1 MSMTRRRR
9 GEAGFTLVTVMGT
22 MVIGALLTVA
32 AFAAVDGDA
41 RESGKDV
48 ARKQALA
55 AAESGV
61 NEYLFKLNGDNN
73 YWATCAN
80 PGAGVNNIWD
90 GQGTDPRAWRN
101 VPGASSKYTIELI
114 PANGNTQ
121 CQPGP
126 NVAASMI
133 DAGSRSLRI
142 RVTGRAPSPKGF
154 VNRSIIATLKR
165 DGFLDFLW
173 FTDYETRASA
183 WYSLES
189 EGRPTGGTQ
198 GDLITWASTACKK
211 YWRNGRDSVSWSGK
225 FTDASG
231 GNLGPVKCS
240 KIQFAPGD
248 VLAGPVHTNDD
259 LYTCEKPTFGRVVQ
273 DRIESGDS
281 YRPACSNVQPNF
293 KGTFLRDQAT
303 IGMPATNSALAT
315 FATPQYTFS
324 GATTIRFGTTPDK
337 MTVTNVAKGL
347 VNVAMDYPENGVI
360 YVKASGSCPAYQAYD
375 PYTGTQNCGNAL
387 VSGSYERDLTIATA
401 NDIVVNGDLTK
412 ASTSDALMGLIADG
426 FIRVEHRVSS
436 FNGGADPPTCNTVT
450 AGNRRIDAAML
461 TLQHS
466 FTVDYYYCGGAIGT
480 LTVNGV
486 IAQRFRGTVGTG
498 NATSTTSGYVKDYNY
513 DDRLTYRAPPH
524 FLDPVQSAWR
534 IARYTEQ
541 QPARR

>member
-1 MSMTRRRR
+1 MTRRRR

-22 MVIGALLTVA
+22 MVIAALLTVA

-73 YWATCAN
+73 YWASCAN
-80 PGAGVNNIWD
+80 PTAAVNNIWN
-90 GQGTDPRAWRN
+90 GVGSDPRAWRA
-101 VPGASSKYTIELI
+101 VTGASSKYTIELI
-114 PANGNTQ
+114 PANGHAA
-121 CQPGP
+121 CEPGP

-142 RVTGRAPSPKGF
+142 RVTGRAPSAKGW

-183 WYSLES
+183 WYSLETA
-189 EGRPTGGTQ
+189 GRPTGGTQ
-198 GDLITWASTACKK
+198 GDLITWAGTNCKK
-211 YWRNGRDSVSWSGK
+211 YWRNGRDNASWSGK
-225 FTDASG
+225 FTDSDG

-240 KIQFAPGD
+240 RIQFAPGD

-273 DRIESGDS
+273 DRIESGES
-281 YRPACSNVQPNF
+281 YRPASGCSNVQPNF
-293 KGTFLRDQAT
+293 KGTFLKDQAT
-303 IGMPATNSALAT
+303 IGMPQSNSALAT
-315 FATPQYTFS
+315 LATPAYTFS
-324 GATTIRFGTTPDK
+324 GSTTIRFGVTPNK
-337 MTVTNVAKGL
+337 MTVTNAAKGM
-347 VNVAMDYPENGVI
+347 VSQAIDYPTNGVI
-360 YVKASGSCPAYQAYD
+360 YVKASAGCPPYQAYD

-387 VSGSYERDLTIATA
+387 VSGTYDHDLTIATA
-401 NDIVVNGDLTK
+401 NDIVVTGDLVMG
-412 ASTSDALMGLIADG
+412 ANDPLMGLIADG
-426 FIRVEHRVSS
+426 FIRVAH
-436 FNGGADPPTCNTVT
+436 TVT
-450 AGNRRIDAAML
+450 NVNDDAGTCTTQTAGDRQIDAAML
-461 TLQHS
+461 TLQNS
-466 FTVDYYYCGGAIGT
+466 FTVDYYYCGGNLGT

-498 NATSTTSGYVKDYNY
+498 NSTTTTSGYVKDYQY
-513 DDRLTYRAPPH
+513 DDRLAYRAPPH

>member
-1 MSMTRRRR
+1 MTRRRR

-22 MVIGALLTVA
+22 MVVAALLTVS

-41 RESGKDV
+41 SESGKDV

-80 PGAGVNNIWD
+80 PSAAVNNIWD
-90 GQGTDPRAWRN
+90 GVGADPRAWRN
-101 VPGASSKYTIELI
+101 VTGANSKYTIELI
-114 PANGNTQ
+114 PANGHTQ
-121 CQPGP
+121 CEPGA

-142 RVTGRAPSPKGF
+142 RVTGSARSTKGW
-154 VNRSIIATLKR
+154 VTRSVIATLKR

-183 WYSLES
+183 WYSLET
-189 EGRPTGGTQ
+189 EGRPTDGAQ
-198 GDLITWASTACKK
+198 GDLITWAGNTCNK
-211 YWRNGRDSVSWSGK
+211 YWRNGRDNASWSGN
-225 FTDASG
+225 FTDAAG

-240 KIQFAPGD
+240 RIQFAPND

-273 DRIESGDS
+273 DRIESGAS
-281 YRPACSNVQPNF
+281 YRTASGCSNVSPNF
-293 KGTFLRDQAT
+293 KGTFLKDQAT
-303 IGMPATNSALAT
+303 IGMPQSNSALAT
-315 FATPQYTFS
+315 IATSAYTFS
-324 GATTIRFGTTPDK
+324 GSTTIVFGATPGK
-337 MTVTNVAKGL
+337 MTVTNAAKGL
-347 VNVAMDYPENGVI
+347 TNVAMDYPSNGVV
-360 YVKASGSCPAYQAYD
+360 YVKASANCPAYQAYD

-387 VSGSYERDLTIATA
+387 VSGTYEHDLTIATA
-401 NDIVVNGDLTK
+401 NDIVVTGDLVEG
-412 ASTSDALMGLIADG
+412 ANDPLMGLIADG
-426 FIRVEHRVSS
+426 FIRVAHPVTS
-436 FNGGADPPTCNTVT
+436 FNGNADPPTCTTQN
-450 AGNRRIDAAML
+450 AGDRRIDAAML

-466 FTVDYYYCGGAIGT
+466 FTVDYYYCGGAIGK

-498 NATSTTSGYVKDYNY
+498 NSTMTTSGYVKDYEY
-513 DDRLTYRAPPH
+513 DDRLAYRAPPH
-524 FLDPVQSAWR
+524 FLDPQQSAWR
-534 IARYTEQ
+534 ISRYTEQ
-541 QPARR
+541 QPARH